1 MAVRIGISGWTYAGW
16 RGVFYPKGM
25 PQRCELE
32 YAASKFNTIEINGT
46 FYRLQR
52 AHSFAKWYDAV
63 PKDFEFAVKGSRF
76 ITHMKQLHD
85 VRQPLANFFASGV
98 LRLEEKLGP
107 ILWQFSPR
115 MRFDYERFDRFLRLL
130 PKSSREAARL
140 ARGHDARVKDPWTRT
155 SRDRR
160 IRHAIEIRDESFL
173 IPDFMDMLR
182 HYGAA
187 LVFSDAAEWVY
198 VEDVTADFVYA
209 RLHGAEELYASGY
222 DDEALA
228 EWAHKI
234 DKWQHG
240 SEPHDAQRIGP
251 PAVRRAKRDVYVY
264 FDNDAKVRAPFD
276 AMRLAEMLHLQQ
288 RRERKTA

>member
-1 MAVRIGISGWTYAGW
+1 MVRIGISGWSYPGW
-16 RGVFYPKGM
+16 RGVFYPPGL
-25 PQRCELE
+25 PHSRELE
-32 YAASKFNTIEINGT
+32 FAASRMNTIEINGT
-46 FYRLQR
+46 FYRLQT
-52 AHSFAKWYDAV
+52 AASFAKWYDAV
-63 PKDFEFAVKGSRF
+63 PRDFEFAVKGSRF

-115 MRFDYERFDRFLRLL
+115 MRFDGDRFSRFLDML
-130 PKSSREAARL
+130 PKSTGQAARL

-155 SRDRR
+155 RRDRR

-173 IPDFMDMLR
+173 IPEFMDLLR
-182 HYGAA
+182 HYNAA

-198 VEDVTADFVYA
+198 VEDVTADFIYA

-222 DDEALA
+222 DDKALA
-228 EWAHKI
+228 RWAEKI
-234 DKWQHG
+234 RRWQRG
-240 SEPHDAQRIGP
+240 SEPPDAQRIGP
-251 PAVRRAKRDVYVY
+251 PAPRRAKRDVYVY

-276 AMRLAEMLHLQQ
+276 AMRLADLL
-288 RRERKTA
+288 RGTTKRERKAA

>member
-1 MAVRIGISGWTYAGW
+1 MGVRIGISGWTYPGW
-16 RGVFYPKGM
+16 RGVFYPHGL
-25 PQRCELE
+25 PHDRELA
-32 YAASKFNTIEINGT
+32 YAASRLNTIEINGT

-52 AHSFAKWYDAV
+52 QHSFANWYDAV
-63 PKDFEFAVKGSRF
+63 PPDFEFAVKGSRF

-98 LRLEEKLGP
+98 LRLEDKLGP

-115 MRFDYERFDRFLRLL
+115 MRLDGDRFAMFLELL
-130 PKSSREAARL
+130 PRSSGQAARL
-140 ARGHDARVKDPWTRT
+140 AHHHDTRVKDPWTRT

-160 IRHAIEIRDESFL
+160 IRHAIEIRNESFL
-173 IPDFMDMLR
+173 IPEFMQMLR

-187 LVFSDAAEWVY
+187 LVFSDAAEWTY
-198 VEDVTADFVYA
+198 VEDVTADFIYA
-209 RLHGAEELYASGY
+209 RLHGSEVLYASGY

-228 EWAHKI
+228 RWADRI
-234 DKWQHG
+234 RRWQHG

-251 PAVRRAKRDVYVY
+251 PPVRRAKRDAYVY

-276 AMRLAEMLHLQQ
+276 AMRLAGMLDLKPQ
-288 RRERKTA
+288 REKRAA